1 MIRAVHAGRYK
12 NMILRSGIT
21 IILIIVIFL
30 GVGPSLALAAKAKR
44 PSPPINISSDRME
57 ILDKQGTVH
66 FMGHVRAIREQ
77 MVLEADDVVVYYATE
92 EVDGKKKKVLK
103 KIVAE
108 GHVKV
113 TEGDKVAIGDR
124 AVYQRPKEIITLSG
138 NAQIWQ
144 GKNRISGGE
153 IVFFINENRS
163 IVRRAKGQRVEATVF
178 PRQ

>member
-1 MIRAVHAGRYK
+1 MTTAINEGRCK
-12 NMILRSGIT
+12 NMISQGSVT
-21 IILIIVIFL
+21 IILIIGIFL
-30 GVGPSLALAAKAKR
+30 GMGPSPAMAAEGKH

-57 ILDKQGTVH
+57 ILDKEGTVH